1 MAATFLIFLREGI
14 EASMIVSI
22 LLAYLDR
29 AGQRQHFRDVFIGVG
44 AALGLVLVGGVAI
57 YLTLKTYAGSRTQTI
72 FETVTYLIAAAVLTY
87 MTFWMRNHAR
97 DLSGE
102 LRQRADA
109 ALDGRARFG
118 LGALAFQAVG
128 REGLE
133 TMVFTLAIAFAS
145 SSKDVLAGGAGGLA
159 VALLIAL
166 AIYRFGRR
174 IDIGAFF
181 TAVGALLMIF
191 AAGLVADAVEN
202 LQELGWIRVL
212 TGVVWNSSHQLGQS
226 STFGDILHSFF
237 GYADR
242 PTVLQ
247 LICYFAYLVLA
258 VAAFLWMGR
267 NSRFGGRRPARSP
280 ASSAPPASPAS
291 SASSASPATP
301 ARTAPAP
308 SVRISGR

>member
-29 AGQRQHFRDVFIGVG
+29 AGQRRHFRDVLIGVG
-44 AALGLVLVGGVAI
+44 LALVLVLVAGVAI
-57 YLTLKTYAGSRTQTI
+57 YLTLKNYAGSRTQTI
-72 FETVTYLIAAAVLTY
+72 FETVTYIVAAVVLTY

-102 LRQRADA
+102 LQQRADA
-109 ALDGRARFG
+109 AMDGRARFG

-145 SSKDVLAGGAGGLA
+145 SSQDVLAGAVAGLA
-159 VALLIAL
+159 VALVIAL
-166 AIYRFGRR
+166 AIYRFGKR
-174 IDIGAFF
+174 INIGLFF
-181 TAVGALLMIF
+181 TTVGALLIVF

-202 LQELGWIRVL
+202 LQQLGWINLL
-212 TGVVWNSSHQLGQS
+212 TGTVWDTSRQLGED
-226 STFGDILHSFF
+226 STVGDILHSFF
-237 GYADR
+237 GYADQ

-247 LICYFAYLVLA
+247 VICYVSYLVVTVL
-258 VAAFLWMGR
+258 AFLFVGR
-267 NSRFGGRRPARSP
+267 NSRFGRRLGRPKLA
-280 ASSAPPASPAS
+280 AI
-291 SASSASPATP
+291 TP
-301 ARTAPAP
+301 EKEPAP
-308 SVRISGR
+308 SAPTSGR

>member
-14 EASMIVSI
+14 EASMIVAI

-29 AGQRQHFRDVFIGVG
+29 AGHRRHFRDVFLGVG
-44 AALGLVLVGGVAI
+44 AAMVLTLAGGVTL
-57 YLTLKTYAGSRTQTI
+57 YLTLKNYAGSRTQTI
-72 FETVTYLIAAAVLTY
+72 FETVTYLVAAVVLTY

-97 DLSGE
+97 GLGGE

-118 LGALAFQAVG
+118 LGVLSFQAVG

-145 SSKDVLAGGAGGLA
+145 SGRGVLAGGAAGLG

-166 AIYRFGRR
+166 AIYRFGRK
-174 IDIGAFF
+174 INVGVFF
-181 TAVGALLMIF
+181 TAIGAILMIF

-202 LQELGWIRVL
+202 LQQLGWINVL
-212 TGVVWNSSHQLGQS
+212 TGVVWNSSSVLNENT
-226 STFGDILHSFF
+226 TFGDILHSFF
-237 GYADR
+237 GYADH

-247 LICYFAYLVLA
+247 VVSYLAYLSMSVL
-258 VAAFLWMGR
+258 AFLWLGA
-267 NSRFGGRRPARSP
+267 NSRFG
-280 ASSAPPASPAS
+280 
-291 SASSASPATP
+291 
-301 ARTAPAP
+301 RTANRREAAGGGAPTRAPVP
-308 SVRISGR
+308 SVPTSSR